1 MSGRVRSSGAQRL
14 ALNLSHNQLTG
25 EVPAWLADAAER
37 ESVDVAVRGRDL
49 GLRGPAAGNI

>member
-1 MSGRVRSSGAQRL
+1 MRSSGAQRL